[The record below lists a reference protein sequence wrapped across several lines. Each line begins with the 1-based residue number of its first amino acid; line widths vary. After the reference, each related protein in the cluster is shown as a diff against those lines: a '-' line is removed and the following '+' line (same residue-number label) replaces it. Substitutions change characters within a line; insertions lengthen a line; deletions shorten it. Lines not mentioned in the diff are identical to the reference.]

1 MGIRSALFHPNL
13 SDGASKGIASAM
25 VDVIAI
31 PSGFCRGSNKGDGN
45 NKMALLGEVME
56 QLESQGQN
64 QMEGAR
70 KADLHSLEKC

>member
-31 PSGFCRGSNKGDGN
+31 PGGFCRGSNKGDGN
-45 NKMALLGEVME
+45 KMALLGEVME
-56 QLESQGQN
+56 ELESQGQN
-64 QMEGAR
+64 QMEGAM